1 LYLQAG
7 KGKIELFLFTGA
19 GGGRKLRKEPQVKDT
34 INVAY
39 VAELARIELTP
50 EEQQLFQRQLETVVR
65 YVEKIGRLELSGIEP
80 TQHGQN
86 LVNVFREDQTVAAE
100 SEARELFLANA
111 PERNGYEFRL
121 PKIVEEA

>member
-1 LYLQAG
+1 M
-7 KGKIELFLFTGA
+7 
-19 GGGRKLRKEPQVKDT
+19 KDT

-80 TQHGQN
+80 TQYGQN